1 MTSPGPAATILLVL
15 ATVVCL
21 LSSIGI
27 LVMRGVYDKL
37 HYLAPAAILG
47 TGAVVAA
54 VIVEEGFGSSA
65 IKALLVLLV
74 MLISNPVLT
83 HAAARANRLRER
95 RKQGKCSK
103 GGITVTMVRSTMMSD
118 G

>member
-1 MTSPGPAATILLVL
+1 MTSPGPAATIILVL

-27 LVMRGVYDKL
+27 LVMRGVYEKL

-47 TGAVVAA
+47 TGGVVAA
-54 VIVEEGFGSSA
+54 IIVEEGFGTSA
-65 IKALLVLLV
+65 IKALLVLIV
-74 MLISNPVLT
+74 MMISNPVLT

-95 RKQGKCSK
+95 RKQSQEEHAGTRA
-103 GGITVTMVRSTMMSD
+103 GR
-118 G
+118 